1 MMDDRDQDELAHS
14 DFDIK
19 AVFRFSTGKLVLASL
34 LFQVYQYHSAVW
46 KWAPT
51 FNSFDSVHLRFLLF
65 SSAYL
70 LLTIS
75 NFLKNNTV
83 FSKLSRR
90 VLVKKK
96 NSYKLSA

>member
-1 MMDDRDQDELAHS
+1 MMDDRNHNELAHS
-14 DFDIK
+14 GFDIK

-34 LFQVYQYHSAVW
+34 LSQVYRYHSAVW

-75 NFLKNNTV
+75 NFLKNNIE
-83 FSKLSRR
+83 FSP
-90 VLVKKK
+90 
-96 NSYKLSA
+96 NCQEEYQ